1 MTNAWGRQLALFALV
16 AAFAALVGTG
26 GAVAQSAKDRDATP
40 TTREQEAKQP
50 SLDPLLDRF
59 PIGTG
64 RVRTGNP
71 IAQGANDAE
80 SPSEGA
86 SGLLWVL
93 IALWAGVM
101 ALLVTFG
108 VRALLRHR
116 RGESATGS
124 SFSPAPVGSPETGS
138 QAGGGNPRAA
148 EPSTER
154 DVRRPVVQSG
164 DSGRPESERQAG
176 DQPAEGLKGEH
187 RDVVKG
193 VAGILEA
200 AEAAAD
206 QIRAE
211 AIEAAAGI
219 RKAAEDEAK
228 ARLASAEQAA
238 AKVRGDAASSAKE
251 TRRAAEAELGSRL
264 GESETK
270 AQRLLADAEQAA
282 AKARSDAESSARET
296 RRAAEAELASRLEE
310 AEAQAQR
317 ILADAESQ
325 ALAVREAAAEKARQ
339 IHVTVRELEEALRS
353 QAQPLEEDVRRAL
366 ETFRGTSGRVEE
378 LLADL
383 TERPDA
389 SLIDDLN
396 ESARTAEARV
406 DGKANR

>member
-1 MTNAWGRQLALFALV
+1 MTNAWLRQLVLVALV
-16 AAFAALVGTG
+16 AACAALVGTG
-26 GAVAQSAKDRDATP
+26 GAVAQSASDRDATP

-71 IAQGANDAE
+71 IAQGADDAE
-80 SPSEGA
+80 SPSEGS
-86 SGLLWVL
+86 SGLLWAL

-101 ALLVTFG
+101 VLLATFG
-108 VRALLRHR
+108 VRALVRHR
-116 RGESATGS
+116 RGGPARDS
-124 SFSPAPVGSPETGS
+124 SSPVPVGSPETGN
-138 QAGGGNPRAA
+138 QAGGGTPPAS
-148 EPSTER
+148 EPLQEPDSH
-154 DVRRPVVQSG
+154 RPVVQTG
-164 DSGRPESERQAG
+164 DSGRPEAERQAG
-176 DQPAEGLKGEH
+176 DKPGEGLKGEH
-187 RDVVKG
+187 RDVVRG

-219 RKAAEDEAK
+219 RKAADDEAK
-228 ARLASAEQAA
+228 ARLASAMQAA
-238 AKVRGDAASSAKE
+238 AKAQSDAASSAKE
-251 TRRAAEAELGSRL
+251 TRRAAEEQLGSRL
-264 GESETK
+264 EESETQ
-270 AQRLLADAEQAA
+270 AQRMLADAEQAV
-282 AKARSDAESSARET
+282 AKARSDAERIARET
-296 RRAAEAELASRLEE
+296 RRATEAELASRLEE
-310 AEAQAQR
+310 TEAQAQR

-339 IHVTVRELEEALRS
+339 IHVTVRELEEALRL

-383 TERPDA
+383 TGSTDA
-389 SLIDDLN
+389 TLIDDLN